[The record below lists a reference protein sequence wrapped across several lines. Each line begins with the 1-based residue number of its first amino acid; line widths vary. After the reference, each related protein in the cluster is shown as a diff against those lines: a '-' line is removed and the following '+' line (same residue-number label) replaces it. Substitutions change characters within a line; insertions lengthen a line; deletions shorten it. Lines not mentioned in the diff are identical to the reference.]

1 MPIADV
7 TQRVSSVQ
15 FPGDA
20 VEVARLPPGRVT
32 VGKVASVTGVGV
44 AAAKFVGVAD
54 GVPVGGVL
62 MAEKEVVGSVAH
74 DNSNGGVAVICKHED
89 KVVVWSV
96 KMIVFFKILM
106 MLMMMMITIIIITI
120 TMIRVVCSCSFLCY
134 LVVRV
139 APSVALRI
147 VLKKALVELLA
158 LTAACRCTV

>member
-7 TQRVSSVQ
+7 TQRVSSVK

-32 VGKVASVTGVGV
+32 VGKVATVTGVGV

-74 DNSNGGVAVICKHED
+74 DNSNGGVAVICRHED
-89 KVVVWSV
+89 KVVVWSM
-96 KMIVFFKILM
+96 KMIVSFKI
-106 MLMMMMITIIIITI
+106 LMMMMITIITI
-120 TMIRVVCSCSFLCY
+120 TMTITIIPVVFV
-134 LVVRV
+134 LVPIFVV
-139 APSVALRI
+139 WWSV
-147 VLKKALVELLA
+147 LVSLL
-158 LTAACRCTV
+158 LL

>member
-32 VGKVASVTGVGV
+32 VGKVVSVTGVGV

-54 GVPVGGVL
+54 GVPGGGVL
-62 MAEKEVVGSVAH
+62 MAEKEVVGGVAH

-89 KVVVWSV
+89 KVVVWSM
-96 KMIVFFKILM
+96 KMIVFFTI
-106 MLMMMMITIIIITI
+106 LMMMMMIIIIITI
-120 TMIRVVCSCSFLCY
+120 TMIRVVFV
-134 LVVRV
+134 LV
-139 APSVALRI
+139 PISV
-147 VLKKALVELLA
+147 V
-158 LTAACRCTV
+158 